1 MDVPLATPDRSPA
14 SRTLHPPCRGT
25 CPIARTGSPILC
37 EGACSNL
44 AAWLLEGAPEARR
57 VRSRWRLR
65 ALPAVLFLLGVAVL
79 VGCQQQTASAE
90 AKPYAIA
97 VKGPAAGKVG
107 AALAATIQVTPKGE
121 YKMNLEFPT
130 KLKVS
135 GPAAASPQQLEL
147 TAKQATKLTKAEL
160 LLKPTFKVSAAG
172 SHTFKGTLRFSVCTE
187 KQCEIKTEPVS
198 WTVAVK

>member
-1 MDVPLATPDRSPA
+1 VQLSTPDPRPA
-14 SRTLHPPCRGT
+14 PRVLHPRCRGT
-25 CPIARTGSPILC
+25 CPIARTGSPVLC

-57 VRSRWRLR
+57 TRSRWRLR
-65 ALPAVLFLLGVAVL
+65 SLPAGLLLLGVAATL
-79 VGCQQQTASAE
+79 LGCAQQTASAE
-90 AKPYAIA
+90 AKPYALT
-97 VKGPAAGKVG
+97 VKGPSAGKVG

-130 KLKVS
+130 KLRVS

-160 LLKPTFKVSAAG
+160 LLRPAFKVSAAG

-198 WTVAVK
+198 WTVAVN